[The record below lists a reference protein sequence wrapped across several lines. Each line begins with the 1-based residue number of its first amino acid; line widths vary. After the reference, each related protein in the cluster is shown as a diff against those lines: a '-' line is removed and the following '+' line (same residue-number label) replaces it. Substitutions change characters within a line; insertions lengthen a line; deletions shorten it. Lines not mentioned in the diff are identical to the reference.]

1 MALLDVFGGRTAQW
15 RAVMCSSSSAEVGRS
30 RMKAEQMTQT
40 GTPTGWQDYT
50 ELEKLARALAD
61 KVRLNIVRIL
71 ANSQEVNVTDLTQQL
86 LISQPLV
93 SWHLAI
99 LRRNGLVR
107 TRRQG
112 RQVYCSLDVARC
124 QQSLR
129 QLGDVVNGV
138 PLSPAAGVAPSAA
151 GAPTGEPG
159 ALNTSSAP
167 GSPGSPGTSPGKPA
181 DARPVRQF

>member
-1 MALLDVFGGRTAQW
+1 
-15 RAVMCSSSSAEVGRS
+15 
-30 RMKAEQMTQT
+30 MTQT
-40 GTPTGWQDYT
+40 GTPTGWQDYI
-50 ELEKLARALAD
+50 ELEKLTHALAD

-129 QLGDVVNGV
+129 QLGDVISGASATSAASS
-138 PLSPAAGVAPSAA
+138 SPATVVTPV
-151 GAPTGEPG
+151 GE
-159 ALNTSSAP
+159 ADATTTS
-167 GSPGSPGTSPGKPA
+167 GTTAGKPA
-181 DARPVRQF
+181 GSRRPAQQF

>member
-1 MALLDVFGGRTAQW
+1 
-15 RAVMCSSSSAEVGRS
+15 
-30 RMKAEQMTQT
+30 MTQT
-40 GTPTGWQDYT
+40 GTPTGWQDYI
-50 ELEKLARALAD
+50 ELEKLTRALAD

-129 QLGDVVNGV
+129 QLGDVISGAPAN
-138 PLSPAAGVAPSAA
+138 PAAAASPSAPGAPSGEAGVADAQDAKDATGASSAKA
-151 GAPTGEPG
+151 GKPTG
-159 ALNTSSAP
+159 TR
-167 GSPGSPGTSPGKPA
+167 PA
-181 DARPVRQF
+181 QQF

>member
-1 MALLDVFGGRTAQW
+1 
-15 RAVMCSSSSAEVGRS
+15 
-30 RMKAEQMTQT
+30 MTQT
-40 GTPTGWQDYT
+40 GTPDGWQDYT
-50 ELEKLARALAD
+50 ELEKLTRALAD

-71 ANSQEVNVTDLTQQL
+71 ANSREVNVTDLTQQL

-124 QQSLR
+124 QQSLQR
-129 QLGDVVNGV
+129 LGDVI
-138 PLSPAAGVAPSAA
+138 A
-151 GAPTGEPG
+151 GAP
-159 ALNTSSAP
+159 ATSIPVTAIPPTPEATDPSLGTPA
-167 GSPGSPGTSPGKPA
+167 PGTSTAPGEATSKPA
-181 DARPVRQF
+181 GARPARQF

>member
-1 MALLDVFGGRTAQW
+1 
-15 RAVMCSSSSAEVGRS
+15 
-30 RMKAEQMTQT
+30 MTQT
-40 GTPTGWQDYT
+40 GTPDGWQDYT
-50 ELEKLARALAD
+50 ELEKLTRALAD

-71 ANSQEVNVTDLTQQL
+71 ADSQEVNVTDLTQQL

-124 QQSLR
+124 QQCLR
-129 QLGDVVNGV
+129 QLADVVSGI
-138 PLSPAAGVAPSAA
+138 PAIAAPASAGGSDASDVSEAS
-151 GAPTGEPG
+151 GAPG
-159 ALNTSSAP
+159 ASA
-167 GSPGSPGTSPGKPA
+167 GKPA
-181 DARPVRQF
+181 GTRPARQF

>member
-1 MALLDVFGGRTAQW
+1 
-15 RAVMCSSSSAEVGRS
+15 
-30 RMKAEQMTQT
+30 MTQT
-40 GTPTGWQDYT
+40 GTPTGWQDYI
-50 ELEKLARALAD
+50 ELEKLTRALAD

-129 QLGDVVNGV
+129 QLGDVISGASVA
-138 PLSPAAGVAPSAA
+138 PAAPAAEAPSATVV
-151 GAPTGEPG
+151 APVGETD
-159 ALNTSSAP
+159 ATNT
-167 GSPGSPGTSPGKPA
+167 PGTVAGKPNG
-181 DARPVRQF
+181 ARPAQQF

>member
-1 MALLDVFGGRTAQW
+1 
-15 RAVMCSSSSAEVGRS
+15 
-30 RMKAEQMTQT
+30 MTQP
-40 GTPTGWQDYT
+40 GTPNGWQDYT

-129 QLGDVVNGV
+129 QLGDVVNGA
-138 PLSPAAGVAPSAA
+138 PLSPASGAASASSTSSAPAAASA
-151 GAPTGEPG
+151 PIGEPG
-159 ALNTSSAP
+159 APNTSSTP
-167 GSPGSPGTSPGKPA
+167 GTPGTSAGKPNG
-181 DARPVRQF
+181 ARPARQF

>member
-1 MALLDVFGGRTAQW
+1 
-15 RAVMCSSSSAEVGRS
+15 
-30 RMKAEQMTQT
+30 MKAERMTQP

-129 QLGDVVNGV
+129 QLGDVVNGA
-138 PLSPAAGVAPSAA
+138 PLSPASGAASAPSPSSAA
-151 GAPTGEPG
+151 SAPIGEPD
-159 ALNTSSAP
+159 APNTSST
-167 GSPGSPGTSPGKPA
+167 PGTSGTSAGKPNG
-181 DARPVRQF
+181 ARPARQF

>member
-1 MALLDVFGGRTAQW
+1 
-15 RAVMCSSSSAEVGRS
+15 
-30 RMKAEQMTQT
+30 MTQP

-129 QLGDVVNGV
+129 QLGDVVNGA
-138 PLSPAAGVAPSAA
+138 PLSPASGAASASSTSSAPSSAS
-151 GAPTGEPG
+151 APIGEPG
-159 ALNTSSAP
+159 APNTSSTP
-167 GSPGSPGTSPGKPA
+167 GTPGTSAGKPNG
-181 DARPVRQF
+181 ARPARQF

>member
-1 MALLDVFGGRTAQW
+1 
-15 RAVMCSSSSAEVGRS
+15 
-30 RMKAEQMTQT
+30 MTQT

-50 ELEKLARALAD
+50 ELEKLTHALAD

-71 ANSQEVNVTDLTQQL
+71 ANSQEVNVTDLTRQL

-112 RQVYCSLDVARC
+112 RQVYCSLDAARC

-129 QLGDVVNGV
+129 QLGDVIN
-138 PLSPAAGVAPSAA
+138 
-151 GAPTGEPG
+151 GAPASATTAPAMCRLARQAIPRCVHQTHRANPRVSQQASQMAPVLPG
-159 ALNTSSAP
+159 NS
-167 GSPGSPGTSPGKPA
+167 KP
-181 DARPVRQF
+181 

>member
-1 MALLDVFGGRTAQW
+1 MYLAGVQHSVVRI
-15 RAVMCSSSSAEVGRS
+15 RASPR
-30 RMKAEQMTQT
+30 RLKAERMTQT
-40 GTPTGWQDYT
+40 GTPTGWQDYI
-50 ELEKLARALAD
+50 ELEKLTRALAD

-129 QLGDVVNGV
+129 QLGDVISGA
-138 PLSPAAGVAPSAA
+138 PATSAASSSPATVVTPVGEADATTTSGTAA
-151 GAPTGEPG
+151 
-159 ALNTSSAP
+159 
-167 GSPGSPGTSPGKPA
+167 GKPA
-181 DARPVRQF
+181 GAKPAQQY

>member
-1 MALLDVFGGRTAQW
+1 
-15 RAVMCSSSSAEVGRS
+15 
-30 RMKAEQMTQT
+30 MTQT
-40 GTPTGWQDYT
+40 GTPTGWQDYI
-50 ELEKLARALAD
+50 ELEKLTRALAD

-129 QLGDVVNGV
+129 QLGDVISGA
-138 PLSPAAGVAPSAA
+138 PAALATGAASPATVVTPV
-151 GAPTGEPG
+151 GETDATNTPG
-159 ALNTSSAP
+159 AAA
-167 GSPGSPGTSPGKPA
+167 GKPA
-181 DARPVRQF
+181 EAKPAQQF

>member
-1 MALLDVFGGRTAQW
+1 
-15 RAVMCSSSSAEVGRS
+15 
-30 RMKAEQMTQT
+30 MTQT
-40 GTPTGWQDYT
+40 GTPSGWQDYI
-50 ELEKLARALAD
+50 ELEKLTRALAD

-129 QLGDVVNGV
+129 QLGDVISGA
-138 PLSPAAGVAPSAA
+138 PASAASSAASPTAEVAPVGEA
-151 GAPTGEPG
+151 GAANSG
-159 ALNTSSAP
+159 AT
-167 GSPGSPGTSPGKPA
+167 GTSAGKSTATRPA
-181 DARPVRQF
+181 GQF

>member
-1 MALLDVFGGRTAQW
+1 
-15 RAVMCSSSSAEVGRS
+15 
-30 RMKAEQMTQT
+30 MTQT
-40 GTPTGWQDYT
+40 GTPDGWQDYT
-50 ELEKLARALAD
+50 ELEKLTRALAD

-71 ANSQEVNVTDLTQQL
+71 ADSQEVNVTDLTQQL

-124 QQSLR
+124 QQCLR
-129 QLGDVVNGV
+129 QLADVVSGI
-138 PLSPAAGVAPSAA
+138 PAIAAPASAGGSDAA
-151 GAPTGEPG
+151 DAADVSGASGAPG
-159 ALNTSSAP
+159 ASA
-167 GSPGSPGTSPGKPA
+167 GKPA
-181 DARPVRQF
+181 GTRPARQF

>member
-1 MALLDVFGGRTAQW
+1 
-15 RAVMCSSSSAEVGRS
+15 
-30 RMKAEQMTQT
+30 MTQT
-40 GTPTGWQDYT
+40 GTPTGWQDYI
-50 ELEKLARALAD
+50 ELEKLTRALAD

-112 RQVYCSLDVARC
+112 RQVYCSLDAARC

-129 QLGDVVNGV
+129 QLGDVISGA
-138 PLSPAAGVAPSAA
+138 PATSAAASAPATAVAPVGEADAA
-151 GAPTGEPG
+151 
-159 ALNTSSAP
+159 NTS
-167 GSPGSPGTSPGKPA
+167 GTAAGKPA
-181 DARPVRQF
+181 EAKPAQQF

>member
-1 MALLDVFGGRTAQW
+1 MYLAGVQHSVVRI
-15 RAVMCSSSSAEVGRS
+15 RASPR
-30 RMKAEQMTQT
+30 RLKAERMTQT
-40 GTPTGWQDYT
+40 GTPTGWQDYI
-50 ELEKLARALAD
+50 ELEKLTRALAD

-124 QQSLR
+124 RQSLR
-129 QLGDVVNGV
+129 QLGDVISGASATSAASS
-138 PLSPAAGVAPSAA
+138 SPATVVTPVGEADATTTSGTAA
-151 GAPTGEPG
+151 
-159 ALNTSSAP
+159 
-167 GSPGSPGTSPGKPA
+167 GKPA
-181 DARPVRQF
+181 GAKPAQQF

>member
-1 MALLDVFGGRTAQW
+1 
-15 RAVMCSSSSAEVGRS
+15 
-30 RMKAEQMTQT
+30 MTQA
-40 GTPTGWQDYT
+40 GTPSGWQDYV
-50 ELEKLARALAD
+50 ELEKLTRALAD

-112 RQVYCSLDVARC
+112 RQVYCSLDLARC
-124 QQSLR
+124 QYSLR
-129 QLGDVVNGV
+129 QLGDVISGA
-138 PLSPAAGVAPSAA
+138 PAAAPATASQPTTPATAATAA
-151 GAPTGEPG
+151 GEASD
-159 ALNTSSAP
+159 ASASAP
-167 GSPGSPGTSPGKPA
+167 GTTTPGK
-181 DARPVRQF
+181 ARPAQQF

>member
-1 MALLDVFGGRTAQW
+1 MYLAGDQHSVVRI
-15 RAVMCSSSSAEVGRS
+15 RASPR
-30 RMKAEQMTQT
+30 RLKAERMTQT

-50 ELEKLARALAD
+50 ELEKQTHALAD

-71 ANSQEVNVTDLTQQL
+71 ANSQEVNVTDLTRQL

-112 RQVYCSLDVARC
+112 RQVYCSLDAARC

-129 QLGDVVNGV
+129 QLGDVIRGA
-138 PLSPAAGVAPSAA
+138 PAASAA
-151 GAPTGEPG
+151 EGLPATVAAPIGEVEAANTPG
-159 ALNTSSAP
+159 AAA
-167 GSPGSPGTSPGKPA
+167 GKP
-181 DARPVRQF
+181 

>member
-1 MALLDVFGGRTAQW
+1 
-15 RAVMCSSSSAEVGRS
+15 
-30 RMKAEQMTQT
+30 MTQT
-40 GTPTGWQDYT
+40 GTPTGWQDYI
-50 ELEKLARALAD
+50 ELEKLMRALGD

-112 RQVYCSLDVARC
+112 RQ
-124 QQSLR
+124 
-129 QLGDVVNGV
+129 
-138 PLSPAAGVAPSAA
+138 
-151 GAPTGEPG
+151 
-159 ALNTSSAP
+159 
-167 GSPGSPGTSPGKPA
+167 
-181 DARPVRQF
+181 

>member
-1 MALLDVFGGRTAQW
+1 
-15 RAVMCSSSSAEVGRS
+15 
-30 RMKAEQMTQT
+30 MTQT

-50 ELEKLARALAD
+50 ELEKLTHALAD

-71 ANSQEVNVTDLTQQL
+71 ANSQEVNVTDLTRQL

-112 RQVYCSLDVARC
+112 RQVYCSLDAARC

-129 QLGDVVNGV
+129 QLGDVIN
-138 PLSPAAGVAPSAA
+138 
-151 GAPTGEPG
+151 GAPASATTAPATVSTGETGDPSLRASDASG
-159 ALNTSSAP
+159 EPT
-167 GSPGSPGTSPGKPA
+167 GKPA
-181 DARPVRQF
+181 GKPNGARPARQF

>member
-1 MALLDVFGGRTAQW
+1 
-15 RAVMCSSSSAEVGRS
+15 
-30 RMKAEQMTQT
+30 MTQP
-40 GTPTGWQDYT
+40 GTPTGWQDYI
-50 ELEKLARALAD
+50 ELEKLTRALAD

-129 QLGDVVNGV
+129 QLGDVISGA
-138 PLSPAAGVAPSAA
+138 PATSATAAPATVVAPV
-151 GAPTGEPG
+151 GEAEAVNTPG
-159 ALNTSSAP
+159 AAA
-167 GSPGSPGTSPGKPA
+167 GKPA
-181 DARPVRQF
+181 EAKPAQQF

>member
-1 MALLDVFGGRTAQW
+1 
-15 RAVMCSSSSAEVGRS
+15 
-30 RMKAEQMTQT
+30 MTQT

-50 ELEKLARALAD
+50 ELEKLTHALAD

-71 ANSQEVNVTDLTQQL
+71 ANSQEVNVTDLTRQL

-112 RQVYCSLDVARC
+112 RQVYCSLDAARC

-129 QLGDVVNGV
+129 QLGDVINGA
-138 PLSPAAGVAPSAA
+138 PATV
-151 GAPTGEPG
+151 PTGETGDPSLRASDASG
-159 ALNTSSAP
+159 EPT
-167 GSPGSPGTSPGKPA
+167 GKPA
-181 DARPVRQF
+181 GKPNGARPARQF

>member
-1 MALLDVFGGRTAQW
+1 MARLDGRACAPP
-15 RAVMCSSSSAEVGRS
+15 RRV
-30 RMKAEQMTQT
+30 KAERMTQT
-40 GTPTGWQDYT
+40 GTPSGWQDYV
-50 ELEKLARALAD
+50 ELEKLTRALAD

-71 ANSQEVNVTDLTQQL
+71 ASSQQEVNVTDLTQQL

-124 QQSLR
+124 QQCL
-129 QLGDVVNGV
+129 QWLGAVISGE
-138 PLSPAAGVAPSAA
+138 PALSGE
-151 GAPTGEPG
+151 APTATTTATTTATPATTSG
-159 ALNTSSAP
+159 ATGA
-167 GSPGSPGTSPGKPA
+167 TGKPA
-181 DARPVRQF
+181 DARPAKQF

>member
-1 MALLDVFGGRTAQW
+1 
-15 RAVMCSSSSAEVGRS
+15 
-30 RMKAEQMTQT
+30 MTQT
-40 GTPTGWQDYT
+40 GTPTGWQDYI
-50 ELEKLARALAD
+50 ELEKLTRALAD

-112 RQVYCSLDVARC
+112 RQVYCSLDVVRC

-129 QLGDVVNGV
+129 QLGDVI
-138 PLSPAAGVAPSAA
+138 SGVAATPSPETSPSAVTAPA
-151 GAPTGEPG
+151 GEAETPNPSG
-159 ALNTSSAP
+159 AA
-167 GSPGSPGTSPGKPA
+167 PGKPTG
-181 DARPVRQF
+181 ARPVRQF

>member
-1 MALLDVFGGRTAQW
+1 
-15 RAVMCSSSSAEVGRS
+15 
-30 RMKAEQMTQT
+30 MTQT
-40 GTPTGWQDYT
+40 GTPTGWQDYI
-50 ELEKLARALAD
+50 ELEKLMRALGD

-124 QQSLR
+124 QHSLR
-129 QLGDVVNGV
+129 QLGDVISGAPATPAVEA
-138 PLSPAAGVAPSAA
+138 SPATVAAPLEEAEAA
-151 GAPTGEPG
+151 NA
-159 ALNTSSAP
+159 
-167 GSPGSPGTSPGKPA
+167 
-181 DARPVRQF
+181 

>member
-1 MALLDVFGGRTAQW
+1 
-15 RAVMCSSSSAEVGRS
+15 
-30 RMKAEQMTQT
+30 MTQT

-138 PLSPAAGVAPSAA
+138 PLSPAAGGAPSAV
-151 GAPTGEPG
+151 GEPTGESG

-167 GSPGSPGTSPGKPA
+167 GASGSPGTSPGKPA

>member
-1 MALLDVFGGRTAQW
+1 
-15 RAVMCSSSSAEVGRS
+15 
-30 RMKAEQMTQT
+30 MTQA
-40 GTPTGWQDYT
+40 GTPNGWQDYT
-50 ELEKLARALAD
+50 ELEKLTRALAD

-93 SWHLAI
+93 SWHLTI

-129 QLGDVVNGV
+129 QLGDVISGA
-138 PLSPAAGVAPSAA
+138 PASAA
-151 GAPTGEPG
+151 SALTTADEVGDSSLRAP
-159 ALNTSSAP
+159 ASSA
-167 GSPGSPGTSPGKPA
+167 STGKPNGT
-181 DARPVRQF
+181 RPARQF

>member
-1 MALLDVFGGRTAQW
+1 
-15 RAVMCSSSSAEVGRS
+15 
-30 RMKAEQMTQT
+30 MTQT

-50 ELEKLARALAD
+50 ELEKLTRALAD

-71 ANSQEVNVTDLTQQL
+71 ANSQQEVNVTDLTQHL

-129 QLGDVVNGV
+129 QLEDVVSG
-138 PLSPAAGVAPSAA
+138 LPAPAPTATALTPTAAVATSSVGDSAPAVGTQSASGASGASGDAETEAAPSAA
-151 GAPTGEPG
+151 SGAASGKQPG
-159 ALNTSSAP
+159 VR
-167 GSPGSPGTSPGKPA
+167 PA
-181 DARPVRQF
+181 RQF